1 MKKQISNQL
10 INEGVI
16 KMKKFTKVL
25 AAALAAAVITISA
38 GTTGVSVNTEETA
51 CDTQYL
57 NDMGVD
63 HSERVYICTKCGKEI
78 S

>member
-1 MKKQISNQL
+1 MKKC
-10 INEGVI
+10 
-16 KMKKFTKVL
+16 TKVL

-38 GTTGVSVNTEETA
+38 GTTGVSADTEETA
-51 CDTQYL
+51 RDTQYL